1 MMKRLCILLIS
12 GSTFVTACSQKE
24 GTTADTAAK
33 PVTPVYV
40 TNVSFGTVSDDI
52 ELTAISSYLQKSYV
66 KANINGYVQS
76 ANATL
81 GKQVGAHEVLFTLIT
96 KEAKA
101 IGNAVNQLDPG
112 FKFSGISKIKVEQ
125 NGFITAVNHQKGDY
139 VQDGEALAEISNQQS
154 LVFLLDLPYELR
166 SVANQQQAIEIILPD
181 GEKLSSTIGG
191 SLPKVDSSAQTQ
203 RIILRVNPS
212 HSIPEGLIAK
222 VKISKNKK
230 ANAQMLPKSA
240 VLSNETED
248 QFWVMKMIN
257 DSIAVK
263 IPVIVGMGN
272 KQSVEVISPVF
283 SSSDRIITTGNY
295 GIADTAKVKIQ
306 K

>member
-1 MMKRLCILLIS
+1 MNRLCILLIS
-12 GSTFVTACSQKE
+12 GTTFMTACSQKE
-24 GTTADTAAK
+24 AATADATAL
-33 PVTPVYV
+33 PVTPVSV
-40 TNVSFGTVSDDI
+40 TNVTVAAVSDDI

-81 GKQVGAHEVLFTLIT
+81 GKQVSAHEVLFTLIT
-96 KEAKA
+96 KEARA

-112 FKFSGISKIKVEQ
+112 FKFSGISKIRVEQ
-125 NGFITAVNHQKGDY
+125 NGFITALNHQKGDY

-166 SVANQQQAIEIILPD
+166 SVANQHQAMEIILPD
-181 GEKLSSTIGG
+181 GEKLAGTIGG
-191 SLPKVDSSAQTQ
+191 SLPRVDSSAQTQ
-203 RIILRVNPS
+203 RIILRVNPN

-230 ANAQMLPKSA
+230 AKAQMLPKSA

-257 DSIAVK
+257 DSTAVK
-263 IPVIVGMGN
+263 IPVIVGMEN

-283 SSSDRIITTGNY
+283 SSTDRIITTGNY